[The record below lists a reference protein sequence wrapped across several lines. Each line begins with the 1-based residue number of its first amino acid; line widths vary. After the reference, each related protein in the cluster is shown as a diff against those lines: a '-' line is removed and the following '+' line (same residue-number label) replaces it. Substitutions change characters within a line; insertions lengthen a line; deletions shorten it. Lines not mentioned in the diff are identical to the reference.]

1 MNDDNGYAPD
11 LSDEFPDTPARRS
24 VVAIVRAF
32 GTVQRQMSSYFA
44 QFDLT
49 PPQFQMLTV
58 INRLKEEQITQR
70 RLARELYVSYPNI
83 TVMLARLEEAGLV
96 QRKPSP
102 DDGRAKFVQLT
113 RRGKKLLQ
121 KIWTVHEEQLEHVMT
136 GLDDDERLELTH
148 LLNKIIA
155 AHAVTVVLSTEAT
168 TSRTN

>member
-1 MNDDNGYAPD
+1 MNDDAEYAPD
-11 LSDEFPDTPARRS
+11 VGDEFPDTRARRS
-24 VVAIVRAF
+24 VVAIVRGF
-32 GTVQRQMSSYFA
+32 GTVQRQMSTYFA

-102 DDGRAKFVQLT
+102 NDGRAKFVSLT
-113 RRGKKLLQ
+113 RRGRNLLQ
-121 KIWTVHEEQLEHVMT
+121 KIWKVHESQLEHVMM
-136 GLDDDERLELTH
+136 GLNNDECLELTH
-148 LLNKIIA
+148 LLNKMIA
-155 AHAVTVVLSTEAT
+155 AHAASEVVSNSAAM
-168 TSRTN
+168 S